1 MISALGL
8 FGVLGFAVVSFFTM
22 VVGAAVTTY
31 GLARSFEEGQ
41 AAERTF
47 NFGLCLTGAGA
58 IGLAIS
64 AGAFL

>member
-1 MISALGL
+1 MLGTLGL

-31 GLARSFEEGQ
+31 GIARSFEEGQ
-41 AAERTF
+41 AAERAV
-47 NFGLCLTGAGA
+47 NFGLCLTGAGF